1 MEWAVSNLNRLKQLW
16 SLCHP
21 NVPMKWFSMDQKPSY
36 FNNAAATGT
45 YGKKGQ
51 AAEVREKFAAS
62 RERYTIC
69 TTVQAETR
77 EDGLPAKDDEEPML
91 IDDDS
96 DEEHPPDG
104 LDSDDEPPEAP
115 LGFSDLELE
124 EFDKGPVAPPVK
136 REPPAPPVQM
146 EPPPPPAKHIPK
158 FAVMFKGTKHGT
170 IEKRLKELDNPD
182 WLLIQVQ
189 EYGSYRSEDVVEAL
203 NWMLPGANNP
213 TESMVV
219 LLDWY
224 SGHRTDEVRDLIRKK
239 GHVLVFH
246 GGGTTPFTQTN
257 DTHLHALVQWL
268 LVKLENRWALSQK
281 EFQREHGLDVTPKPT
296 REAILHMCTLMWQGI
311 DHDDTA
317 RKAYRATGPG
327 LPLRGPIER
336 EAVGKELVKVW
347 DAIDPGEIAGDLG
360 TEIRDRAIK
369 FINDGWNKGLWTSWS
384 HAYRV
389 IEEHDDD
396 MRPVEEGLE
405 GFEYDEDD
413 DEEDDD
419 GDDGPPGDAG
429 GAPPKDDGGK
439 PPDCDDKGDGPPGDR
454 GSQPGGNA
462 DGDVDGQDDGDG
474 DGRGGDGAGG
484 YGPQGPSN
492 SGNPEP
498 EDGGA
503 LVEWSG
509 PCAPSPATPEYIPVD
524 GLPASEQSPKR
535 RRGLPASER
544 TRGALGPPT
553 EAHAGSAV
561 AAFQQSVGLPDMDLA
576 SIEAQ
581 ARQVMI
587 TKATRERDDATLKRL
602 LANGKKESL
611 KEKQSRT
618 EIARIL
624 IQKANADN
632 EALEERRKENAE
644 IARQKALELED
655 RKAEASRLQFAADAK
670 RIERLAKAIE
680 DRRDGQRRAEQ
691 ALREKAEARWLQ
703 VDFPV
708 LLARRC
714 IDWYTQAPSQEKTRV
729 VHALRGAL

>member
-1 MEWAVSNLNRLKQLW
+1 
-16 SLCHP
+16 
-21 NVPMKWFSMDQKPSY
+21 MDQKPSW

-45 YGKKGQ
+45 FGRKGQ
-51 AAEVREKFAAS
+51 PVTVREKFAAT
-62 RERYTIC
+62 RERYTIN
-69 TTVQAETR
+69 TTVQTYTYEGLAATTV
-77 EDGLPAKDDEEPML
+77 EDEAPALIDAVDEEPG
-91 IDDDS
+91 S
-96 DEEHPPDG
+96 
-104 LDSDDEPPEAP
+104 
-115 LGFSDLELE
+115 
-124 EFDKGPVAPPVK
+124 
-136 REPPAPPVQM
+136 Q
-146 EPPPPPAKHIPK
+146 PPPAEPKIPK
-158 FAVMFKGTKHGT
+158 FAIMFKGAKDGK
-170 IEKRLKELDNPD
+170 IIKDLRAGDRPD
-182 WLLIQVQ
+182 FLLIQVQ
-189 EYGSYRSEDVVEAL
+189 EYGSYRSEDVVEAV
-203 NWMLPGANNP
+203 NWMLPRADKSW
-213 TESMVV
+213 ESMIVM
-219 LLDWY
+219 LDWY
-224 SGHRTDEVRDLIRKK
+224 SGHRTDEVRDLIRNK
-239 GHVLVFH
+239 GHVLIYH

-257 DTHLHALVQWL
+257 DTHLHAMVQWL

-281 EFQREHGLDVTPKPT
+281 EFQQEHGLDVTPKPT
-296 REAILHMCTLMWQGI
+296 REAILHMCTLMWQGL

-336 EAVGKELVKVW
+336 EDVGTELAKVW
-347 DAIDPGEIAGDLG
+347 DAIDPGEIAGELG

-369 FINDGWNKGLWTSWS
+369 FINDGWNKGLWTSWY

-396 MRPVEEGLE
+396 LRPVEEGLE

-484 YGPQGPSN
+484 CGPHGPSN
-492 SGNPEP
+492 GGNPEP

-509 PCAPSPATPEYIPVD
+509 PCAPSSPATPEYIPTD

-544 TRGALGPPT
+544 TPGALGPPI

-561 AAFQQSVGLPDMDLA
+561 AAFRQSVGLPDMDLS

-611 KEKQSRT
+611 AEKQSRT
-618 EIARIL
+618 EIAKIL
-624 IQKANADN
+624 IEKATAENA
-632 EALEERRKENAE
+632 ALEERRKEN
-644 IARQKALELED
+644 
-655 RKAEASRLQFAADAK
+655 
-670 RIERLAKAIE
+670 
-680 DRRDGQRRAEQ
+680 
-691 ALREKAEARWLQ
+691 
-703 VDFPV
+703 
-708 LLARRC
+708 
-714 IDWYTQAPSQEKTRV
+714 
-729 VHALRGAL
+729 